1 MKNIL
6 LFLALSSTILFT
18 SCEGD
23 PGPPGEDGGLVFA
36 QVFEANVDF
45 QYIPSENIYE
55 TSFIQFPFTV
65 FESDV
70 VLAYR
75 YEGSADIGNG
85 ETADVWTQLPQ
96 SVFYLDNTGDVY
108 QYNFN
113 HTFVDIQFTIEGNFD
128 LTNIGDDPDPTS
140 NQIFRIAVVPA
151 EFAKT
156 NPSMKEILEVMQA
169 DGSQIE
175 KIEL

>member
-18 SCEGD
+18 SCEGE
-23 PGPPGEDGGLVFA
+23 PGPPGEPGGLVYA
-36 QVFEANVDF
+36 QVFEVSPNFSYND
-45 QYIPSENIYE
+45 YPENTYS
-55 TSFIQFPFTV
+55 TSFYSFPFEV
-65 FESDV
+65 YESDV
-70 VLAYR
+70 VLVYR
-75 YEGSADIGNG
+75 LAGQDN
-85 ETADVWTQLPQ
+85 TVNPPADVWTQLPQ
-96 SVFYLDNTGDVY
+96 NVFYNDGTGDFF

-113 HTFVDIQFTIEGNFD
+113 NTFFDIQFSIEGNFD
-128 LTNIGDDPDPTS
+128 LTNIDTADIS
-140 NQIFRIAVVPA
+140 NQIFRIAVVPS

-156 NPSMKEILEVMQA
+156 NPSMKEILEVMQI

>member
-1 MKNIL
+1 MKNTL

-23 PGPPGEDGGLVFA
+23 PGPPGQDGGLVYA
-36 QVFEANVDF
+36 QVFEASVNSY
-45 QYIPSENIYE
+45 QYNAGNNTLYS
-55 TSFIQFPFTV
+55 SFYSFPFEV
-65 FESDV
+65 YESDV

-75 YEGSADIGNG
+75 YEGQDDIGNG

-96 SVFYLDNTGDVY
+96 SVFYNDGTGDFF

-113 HTFVDIQFTIEGNFD
+113 HTFIDVQFTIEGNFD
-128 LTNIGDDPDPTS
+128 LNNIAPDDAT

-156 NPSMKEILEVMQA
+156 KPSMNDILEIMRA
-169 DGSQIE
+169 EGNQIE
-175 KIEL
+175 KIER